1 MEQKRKPGNRHLT
14 STKNSHQLH
23 N

>member
-1 MEQKRKPGNRHLT
+1 MEQKRNRGNRHLA
-14 STKNSHQLH
+14 STKISHQLH